1 MTKGELIEAIKKGR
15 KGLKSKAKSKARAKK
30 SAKAIPVRLVDPDF
44 EVISVAPIQTVKKIV
59 EDVGETREDFM
70 EAINKLAKQV
80 DRIAVTNLSLQAKMT
95 DLLIRVTDMIKH
107 MESMINLLQ
116 KASEGEGEPPEIKAN
131 IEPVTNEL
139 KKLNIQMEELKA
151 KMGDMT
157 EYMRKVYTR
166 QLLGRVIE
174 KR

>member
-1 MTKGELIEAIKKGR
+1 M
-15 KGLKSKAKSKARAKK
+15 
-30 SAKAIPVRLVDPDF
+30 PVRLVDPDF
-44 EVISVAPIQTVKKIV
+44 DVISVAPIQTVRRVV
-59 EDVGETREDFM
+59 EDVSETKEDFM
-70 EAINKLAKQV
+70 GAINKLAKQV

-116 KASEGEGEPPEIKAN
+116 KASEFEGEAPEIKAN

-139 KKLNIQMEELKA
+139 KKLNIQTEELKA

-166 QLLGRVIE
+166 QLLGRVVE